1 LRFATKAIVRSAARL
16 TMPMATKRSSGIGPI
31 CAAADDRIRPKARAH
46 RRPAAHLLGHRSSSG
61 VGPNAERE
69 SDRCRTNPA
78 ALAAD
83 VRPTADRSLSCV
95 RTVCGPAEQTPVR
108 CHGPAVIRP
117 TFHRE
122 RDEQAEQH
130 EALDEDDVGMRG
142 VAVIAIVLIADGVG
156 AGALF
161 IIPCILMTGGMMW
174 MMMGGTGSGPRQ
186 R

>member
-1 LRFATKAIVRSAARL
+1 LSEGGTLRQ
-16 TMPMATKRSSGIGPI
+16 G
-31 CAAADDRIRPKARAH
+31 
-46 RRPAAHLLGHRSSSG
+46 
-61 VGPNAERE
+61 
-69 SDRCRTNPA
+69 
-78 ALAAD
+78 
-83 VRPTADRSLSCV
+83 
-95 RTVCGPAEQTPVR
+95 
-108 CHGPAVIRP
+108 
-117 TFHRE
+117 E